1 MITPNQ
7 TITHSHN
14 LATIFPFKLHC
25 HLTQLFIHQLLSH
38 SLLLN
43 FRLLHIIFLC
53 SRTLTRLAAERVFS
67 FQKMVGPVN
76 GGRIPRQV
84 LSVVNGGQDPVI
96 RVRSASIAGSDCG
109 SIEFTR
115 EDVEA
120 LLNERIKPKNKFSL
134 KEKCDVMMEYIKR
147 LRMCIKWFQELE
159 GDLLLEQE
167 KHWKMLEAAE
177 KKCSDMELLMCE
189 KEEELNSI
197 IMALR
202 TNYAALQ
209 DKLAKEESDKLAAM
223 VSLTKEK
230 DARLSV
236 ERSRATVL
244 EELERAQR
252 ESSSVNQKILSL
264 NDMYKRL
271 QEYNT
276 SLQQYNSKL
285 QSELNQTNEILKNV
299 EQEKAAVSEN
309 LSNLRSYCTSL
320 QDQLTATKESSNE
333 AMKLKEALAS
343 EVKCLRLDLQQVR
356 DDRDHQVSQVQEL
369 SAEVLKYKEWTGKSA
384 AELESITRKS
394 NEFEATCASQ
404 SDQLKKLQEKLDAAE
419 NKLAMSDLSAYETRT
434 GYEEQKKVN
443 SELQF
448 RLAEAELKLIE
459 GESLRKKL
467 HNTILELKGNI
478 RVFCRVRPLLF
489 DDAAAEDEPNMVS
502 FPTTTENL
510 GRGIELLQHG
520 QKHSFVFDK
529 VFVPESSQEEVFVE
543 VSQLVQSALDGYK
556 VCIFAYGQTGSG
568 KTHTMMG
575 TPGNDDDKGLIPR
588 SLEQIFESKQT
599 LQNQGWKY
607 EMQVSMLEIYN
618 ETIRDLLITNRPGS
632 TELRTKQYGIKHDA
646 NGNTHVSDLTV
657 VDVRSSREVSFLLNR
672 AAQSRS
678 VGMTQMNEQSSRSH
692 FVFTLRITGVNE
704 STEQQVHGVLNL
716 IDLAGS
722 ERLSKSGSTG
732 DRLKETQAINK
743 SLSSLSD
750 VIFALAK
757 KEEHIPFRNSKLTY
771 LLQPCLG
778 GDSKTLMVVNVSPAP
793 SSVNESLCSLRF
805 AARVNACEIGTPR
818 RQTSVKQSDAR

>member
-1 MITPNQ
+1 MVGPANG
-7 TITHSHN
+7 
-14 LATIFPFKLHC
+14 
-25 HLTQLFIHQLLSH
+25 
-38 SLLLN
+38 
-43 FRLLHIIFLC
+43 
-53 SRTLTRLAAERVFS
+53 SRTLT
-67 FQKMVGPVN
+67 
-76 GGRIPRQV
+76 PRQV
-84 LSVVNGGQDPVI
+84 LSVVNGGQDSVM
-96 RVRSASIAGSDCG
+96 RVGPASIAGSDCG
-109 SIEFTR
+109 GIEFTR

-134 KEKCDVMMEYIKR
+134 KEKCDAMSDYIKR
-147 LRMCIKWFQELE
+147 LKMCIKWFQELE
-159 GDLLLEQE
+159 GDLLLEQV
-167 KHWKMLEAAE
+167 KHLNMLGSAE
-177 KKCSDMELLMCE
+177 KKCNDTEMLMSQ

-197 IMALR
+197 IIALR
-202 TNYAALQ
+202 NNYTALQ
-209 DKLAKEESDKLAAM
+209 EKLAKEESDKLAAM

-236 ERSRATVL
+236 ERSQAPIL

-252 ESSSVNQKILSL
+252 ESSSANQKILSL

-285 QSELNQTNEILKNV
+285 QSELNETNEILKNV
-299 EQEKAAVSEN
+299 EKEKVAILEN
-309 LSNLRSYCTSL
+309 LSNLRGYCTSL
-320 QDQLTATKESSNE
+320 QDQLTAIKESNNE
-333 AMKLKEALAS
+333 TIKIKEALES
-343 EVKCLRLDLQQVR
+343 EVGSLRLDIQQVR
-356 DDRDHQVSQVQEL
+356 DDRDRQLSHVKKL
-369 SAEVLKYKEWTGKSA
+369 SAEVLIYKELTGKSA
-384 AELESITRKS
+384 GELENLTTKS
-394 NEFEATCASQ
+394 NELEAKCASQ
-404 SDQLKKLQEKLDAAE
+404 SDQIKILQEKLDAAE
-419 NKLAMSDLSAYETRT
+419 NKLAMSDLSAYEIRT
-434 GYEEQKKVN
+434 GYEEQKKFT
-443 SELQF
+443 SDLQV
-448 RLAEAELKLIE
+448 RLAEAEIKLVE
-459 GESLRKKL
+459 GEFLRKKL

-478 RVFCRVRPLLF
+478 RVFCRVRPLLLE
-489 DDAAAEDEPNMVS
+489 DAAEDEPKAVS
-502 FPTTTENL
+502 FPTSAENA

-520 QKHSFVFDK
+520 QKHAFVFDK

-575 TPGNDDDKGLIPR
+575 APGNGDDKGLIPR
-588 SLEQIFESKQT
+588 SLEQIFESRQT

-618 ETIRDLLITNRPGS
+618 ETIRDLLIRPGS
-632 TELRTKQYGIKHDA
+632 TEARSKQYAIKHDA
-646 NGNTHVSDLTV
+646 NGNTHVSDLNV
-657 VDVRSSREVSFLLNR
+657 VDVRSSREVTFLLNR

-692 FVFTLRITGVNE
+692 FVFTMRITGVNE

-757 KEEHIPFRNSKLTY
+757 KEEHVPFRNSKLTY

-793 SSVNESLCSLRF
+793 SSINESLCSLRF

-818 RQTSVKQSDAR
+818 RQTSVKQLDARLSYG

>member
-1 MITPNQ
+1 
-7 TITHSHN
+7 
-14 LATIFPFKLHC
+14 
-25 HLTQLFIHQLLSH
+25 
-38 SLLLN
+38 
-43 FRLLHIIFLC
+43 
-53 SRTLTRLAAERVFS
+53 
-67 FQKMVGPVN
+67 MVGPAN
-76 GGRIPRQV
+76 GGRTVTSRQV
-84 LSVVNGGQDPVI
+84 LSVVNGGQDPVM
-96 RVRSASIAGSDCG
+96 RVGPASIASSDCG
-109 SIEFTR
+109 GIEFTR

-120 LLNERIKPKNKFSL
+120 LLSERIKPKNKFSL
-134 KEKCDVMMEYIKR
+134 KEKCDAMADYIKR
-147 LRMCIKWFQELE
+147 LKMCIKWFQELE
-159 GDLLLEQE
+159 ADLLLEQD
-167 KHWKMLEAAE
+167 KHWKMLETAE
-177 KKCSDMELLMCE
+177 KKCNDIEMVMGQ

-197 IMALR
+197 IVALR
-202 TNYAALQ
+202 KNYTALQ
-209 DKLAKEESDKLAAM
+209 EKLAKEESDKLAAM
-223 VSLTKEK
+223 VSLNKEK

-236 ERSRATVL
+236 ERSQAPIK

-252 ESSSVNQKILSL
+252 ESSSANQKILSL

-285 QSELNQTNEILKNV
+285 QAELNQTNEILKNV
-299 EQEKAAVSEN
+299 EKEKVAVLEN
-309 LSNLRSYCTSL
+309 LSNLRGYCTSL
-320 QDQLTATKESSNE
+320 QDQLTATKESNDE
-333 AMKLKEALAS
+333 AMKLKDALAS
-343 EVKCLRLDLQQVR
+343 EVGCLRLDLQQVR
-356 DDRDHQVSQVQEL
+356 DERDRQLSHVQEL
-369 SAEVLKYKEWTGKSA
+369 SAEVLKYKELTGKSA
-384 AELESITRKS
+384 DELGNLTTKS
-394 NEFEATCASQ
+394 NELEARCASQ
-404 SDQLKKLQEKLDAAE
+404 SDQIKKLQEKLDAAE
-419 NKLAMSDLSAYETRT
+419 NKLAMSDVSAFEIRT
-434 GYEEQKKVN
+434 GYEEQKRVN

-448 RLAEAELKLIE
+448 RLDEAELKLVE
-459 GESLRKKL
+459 GEALRKKL

-489 DDAAAEDEPNMVS
+489 DDAADDEPKAVS

-575 TPGNDDDKGLIPR
+575 TSGNDDDKGLIPR
-588 SLEQIFESKQT
+588 SLEQIFESRQT

-618 ETIRDLLITNRPGS
+618 ETIRDLLTINRPGS
-632 TELRTKQYGIKHDA
+632 TEARTKH
-646 NGNTHVSDLTV
+646 
-657 VDVRSSREVSFLLNR
+657 REVSFLLNR

-692 FVFTLRITGVNE
+692 FVFTMRITGVNE

-757 KEEHIPFRNSKLTY
+757 KEEHVPFRNSKLTY

-793 SSVNESLCSLRF
+793 SSINESLCSLRF

-818 RQTSVKQSDAR
+818 RQTSVKQCG